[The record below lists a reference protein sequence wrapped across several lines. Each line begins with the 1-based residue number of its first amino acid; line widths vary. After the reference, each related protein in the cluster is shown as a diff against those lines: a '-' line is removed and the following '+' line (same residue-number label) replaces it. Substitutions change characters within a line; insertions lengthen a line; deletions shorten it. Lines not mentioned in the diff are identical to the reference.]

1 MVKIM
6 REYNKIIVKK
16 LIDVAV
22 KTALNLFLGVLMV
35 MAIGGI
41 LGVIYNLIF

>member
-1 MVKIM
+1 M